1 MTQEISLANAQA
13 LPSEQVSLEDI
24 EPVTHSGR
32 ASLSRAPS
40 LARFGRYDLLGR
52 IAFGGMAEIFLARE
66 VSETG
71 RAGRHVVLKRVLP
84 HVAEDEHFV
93 EMFVDEAR
101 LAMHLNHPNI
111 CHVYAFGEESGS
123 YYIAMEWVDGMPL
136 SKLIRRARE
145 RGGVPIPVALRITAM
160 VAEAL
165 DYAHRASDSQ
175 GEPLGIVHRDVS
187 PQNVMVSYDGPV
199 KLLDFGIA
207 KAASHSTRTEAGV
220 VKGKFA
226 YMSPQQCL
234 GEPIDARADV
244 FALGLCLYEI
254 LTGRNPFKRQTEFDT
269 MRAIVYED
277 APPLAEAI
285 TSREP
290 RLEIQR
296 ELESLIARAIAKK
309 PEQRFQSAAE
319 MQMAIEQVLARSGT
333 VVLAAKVGELMHDLF
348 ASEIKAGPQLDR
360 RLSMPPPR
368 AAVPSGENDAMSSL
382 PPPANATQ
390 RIELATPHDDER
402 PSSIVP
408 PRRRVLGMLMVAAGL
423 LLFAVTGG
431 VGAWVAYTMGA
442 QGAHSEVVIPTVGA
456 GPGEVHAAPTTG
468 AIYVDST
475 PSGARIELADRGEVG
490 TTPMEIGLLPPG
502 HYLVRLRAEGH
513 DGWERAIDLRA
524 GDRAQLVA
532 VLSAIAPV
540 VEEDEVEAEP
550 PAAAEPRTPRT
561 SRREREPAAPPG
573 RVSIN
578 SRPWSKVYVGGRL
591 LGTTPIGDVE
601 VQSGS
606 VRLRFVDRDGEEHV
620 RSITVP
626 PGGHAREFFDLRA
639 QAE

>member
-13 LPSEQVSLEDI
+13 LPSQQVSLDDI

-123 YYIAMEWVDGMPL
+123 FYIAMEWVDGMPL
-136 SKLIRRARE
+136 SKLVRRARE
-145 RGGVPIPVALRITAM
+145 RGGVPIPIALRIVAM

-277 APPLAEAI
+277 APPLADAI

-290 RLEIQR
+290 RIEIQR
-296 ELESLIARAIAKK
+296 ELEALIARAIAKK
-309 PEQRFQSAAE
+309 PEERFQSAGE

-348 ASEIKAGPQLDR
+348 ANEIKAGPQLDR

-368 AAVPSGENDAMSSL
+368 ATVPSGENEAMSSL
-382 PPPANATQ
+382 PPGPNATQ
-390 RIELATPHDDER
+390 RIEVATPHDDER

-408 PRRRVLGMLMVAAGL
+408 PRRRMLGALMIAAGL
-423 LLFAVTGG
+423 ALFAVTGG

-442 QGAHSEVVIPTVGA
+442 QGAHSEVVIPSVGA
-456 GPGEVHAAPTTG
+456 GPSAPAAPTTG

-475 PSGARIELADRGEVG
+475 PSGAHIELEDRGDVG
-490 TTPMEIGLLPPG
+490 TTPMEIGLLSPG
-502 HYLVRLRAEGH
+502 RYLVRLRADGH
-513 DGWERAIDLRA
+513 DDWERAIDLRA

-532 VLSAIAPV
+532 VLSANAPDL
-540 VEEDEVEAEP
+540 EEEEEE
-550 PAAAEPRTPRT
+550 AAEPEPVARAVRP